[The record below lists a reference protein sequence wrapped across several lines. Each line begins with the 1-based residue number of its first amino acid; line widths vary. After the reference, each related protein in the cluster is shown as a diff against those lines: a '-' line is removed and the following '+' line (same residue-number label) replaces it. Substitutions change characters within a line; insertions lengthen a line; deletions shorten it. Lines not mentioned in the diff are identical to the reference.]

1 MKHRA
6 RHSTFS
12 DQEVEALVQAA
23 PTAWWDAFIR
33 LSVASGLR
41 VQEILRLYD
50 SDIDP
55 STISVRVTEVL
66 IDYEHED
73 HPLDL
78 RRPLPVHRERVVPVD
93 ENTMYALVHLLDECP
108 PDTHVFV
115 PSWKLNQLWFRLH
128 DGDPLSTDHLC
139 PSLDAGFR
147 MVQRRAMLNLA
158 RDRQITLAQ
167 VQWPMRPVSALRLTA
182 IQRLSSELTPRKL
195 AEHLGL
201 ASTASILAFY
211 DHQITTQP
219 EGAP

>member
-1 MKHRA
+1 MNHHA
-6 RHSTFS
+6 RHITFS
-12 DQEVEALVQAA
+12 DQEVEALVQAS
-23 PTAWWDAFIR
+23 PSVWWDAFIR

-55 STISVRVTEVL
+55 STSSVRVTAVP

-108 PDTHVFV
+108 PDSHVFV

-139 PSLDAGFR
+139 PKLAAGFR

-158 RDRQITLAQ
+158 RDRQITLAK
-167 VQWPMRPVSALRLTA
+167 VHWPMRPVSSLRLTA
-182 IQRLSSELTPRKL
+182 IKRLSAELSPKKL
-195 AEHLGL
+195 AERLGM
-201 ASTASILAFY
+201 ASTTQILSFY
-211 DHQITTQP
+211 DQQVTQQA
-219 EGAP
+219 EGDQ